1 MTITEIHAKHT
12 FAANCYVVRSEKN
25 NAFVVDPG
33 AEGENI
39 IGFMKEHGITPRM
52 ILLTHGHFDHVGAV
66 KDLQAAW
73 PGLPVYISPKDQELL
88 EGDDKTGAL
97 ARRFIRDNSPYV
109 FTADGALREG
119 EDLTLDELTIRVMET
134 PGHPRGS
141 VCIFCG
147 DTVFTGDTLFRHDC
161 GRTDLYGG
169 SFPEICDSLRRLRD
183 LPRDYVVRPGHE
195 EMSSIDEERG
205 WIQSLLEQYP

>member
-73 PGLPVYISPKDQELL
+73 PGLRCPVAVALSEDGGQTFPLIRYLELG
-88 EGDDKTGAL
+88 EGYMGEENRTNNRQYEYPFLMQSADGMLHLAYAAYTRAGVKYLRFSEQDVTGAKRERVGL
-97 ARRFIRDNSPYV
+97 YNP
-109 FTADGALREG
+109 TAA
-119 EDLTLDELTIRVMET
+119 
-134 PGHPRGS
+134 
-141 VCIFCG
+141 
-147 DTVFTGDTLFRHDC
+147 
-161 GRTDLYGG
+161 
-169 SFPEICDSLRRLRD
+169 
-183 LPRDYVVRPGHE
+183 
-195 EMSSIDEERG
+195 
-205 WIQSLLEQYP
+205 QSR

>member
-97 ARRFIRDNSPYV
+97 ARRAMPMLTKSSV
-109 FTADGALREG
+109 F
-119 EDLTLDELTIRVMET
+119 
-134 PGHPRGS
+134 
-141 VCIFCG
+141 
-147 DTVFTGDTLFRHDC
+147 
-161 GRTDLYGG
+161 
-169 SFPEICDSLRRLRD
+169 RLISAG
-183 LPRDYVVRPGHE
+183 LPAPSMTM
-195 EMSSIDEERG
+195 MSYS
-205 WIQSLLEQYP
+205 SAKA

>member
-73 PGLPVYISPKDQELL
+73 PGLILSACRSISPPRTRNCWR
-88 EGDDKTGAL
+88 G
-97 ARRFIRDNSPYV
+97 
-109 FTADGALREG
+109 
-119 EDLTLDELTIRVMET
+119 TIRPALW
-134 PGHPRGS
+134 PGGS
-141 VCIFCG
+141 SG
-147 DTVFTGDTLFRHDC
+147 TTAPMSLPPTGRC
-161 GRTDLYGG
+161 GRGRT
-169 SFPEICDSLRRLRD
+169 
-183 LPRDYVVRPGHE
+183 
-195 EMSSIDEERG
+195 
-205 WIQSLLEQYP
+205 